1 MFQNIEFNGTSE
13 ESTEH
18 DVFSSFK
25 PWLGF
30 EFYRR
35 NPLNSRHQPS
45 KKNIT
50 EYEVKLD

>member
-1 MFQNIEFNGTSE
+1 MFQNIEFNGTSK

-50 EYEVKLD
+50 EYEVKMD